1 MQAWLLE
8 VAACP
13 LTDCGGRLE
22 IRPGGHE
29 AGGRLRVGLLGCS
42 ACKSLYPVLAGVPIL
57 VPDPGAWLA
66 GYRESVLAALAEAG
80 EAPPEAVSL
89 IDSFCRAVPGAEPLR
104 FGDDWTAAEAGAAPV
119 RPPEDGEAARAF
131 AAFLEAAA
139 GSGPDDTLLALLD
152 GELGTVWEVGC
163 GAGTLSRRLR
173 PRADRLVISDL
184 SLRAVLRAR
193 DAAGAVTGAPVA
205 SAVVDAE
212 SIGLLPGAVDT
223 VVAAELVDLLDH
235 PERFVAGIA
244 DALAVGGRLALATP
258 APSLGEPGDDDV
270 LAEVIASAGL
280 AIAEERDAVPWI
292 RAHDRRYYQVYFA
305 RVVIARAGSSPADT

>member
-13 LTDCGGRLE
+13 LADCGGRLE
-22 IRPGGHE
+22 IRPGGRSVDD
-29 AGGRLRVGLLGCS
+29 RLRVGLLGCS
-42 ACKSLYPVLAGVPIL
+42 ACQSLYPVLAGVPVL
-57 VPDPGAWLA
+57 VPDPAAWLA

-80 EAPPEAVSL
+80 EASPEAVSL
-89 IDSFCRAVPGAEPLR
+89 IDSFCRGVPGAEPLR

-119 RPPEDGEAARAF
+119 RPPESGEAGRAF
-131 AAFLEAAA
+131 ARFLDAAA
-139 GSGPDDTLLALLD
+139 DRGPDDTLMALLD

-173 PRADRLVISDL
+173 TRAGRLVVSDL
-184 SLRAVLRAR
+184 SLRAALRAR
-193 DAAGAVTGAPVA
+193 DAAGAVTGAPLA
-205 SAVVDAE
+205 AAVIDAE
-212 SIGLLPGAVDT
+212 SIGILPGAVDT

-235 PERFVAGIA
+235 PERFVAGVA

-270 LAEVIASAGL
+270 LAEVIDSAGL
-280 AIAEERDAVPWI
+280 TIAEARDAVPWI

-305 RVVIARAGSSPADT
+305 RVVIARAGSTPGDT